1 MLCLLE
7 DLLRLWAW
15 IMALMS
21 LLDLGMDYG
30 INVVTRSAR
39 ILQDGLALESSC
51 RQWNGRGGEESC
63 SRNFG

>member
-21 LLDLGMDYG
+21 LVDLQGYCKTAWLSKAVAVSGMGGVGKNLVLETWDNCFDHL
-30 INVVTRSAR
+30 IWVT
-39 ILQDGLALESSC
+39 
-51 RQWNGRGGEESC
+51 
-63 SRNFG
+63 